1 VTLPYRVGF
10 AKVDVTPPVGTP
22 YLGHVPRHP
31 RLAGVHD
38 PLYARA
44 TVIAAGE
51 TRVAIV
57 STDTLGLP
65 DTLLG
70 AGRRF
75 VGEVKQEIARRTGL
89 PASHAMIASN
99 HVHSSAEMLGF
110 RPLPPEARA
119 WLDSLQQAL
128 VACVTAACADPVPAR
143 LTVARGAAPGLAMN
157 RRGEDSLD
165 DEVIALTFT
174 CDRGPEVVLANYA
187 CHPVILQVQDQIS
200 ADYVGAMV
208 TAVEQAR
215 PGLRGCQFLLGA
227 CGDLDPTVGN
237 TKCFEDAEEMGRR
250 LAAEVL
256 RLTDQPSEDAPAVVR
271 AATTEVAFPS
281 RPLPDVPVS
290 GGTEGARLSPFSPST
305 DRLARFVLDEEAQV
319 RIAEGTGPFLGEVQ
333 LLRLGPAVL
342 AGIPGEP
349 FCSLGRELKAM
360 LAPHIGVPVG
370 CANGYLGYLAPPEA
384 WAAGGYETELGPWS
398 KVGPEATGL
407 VQEAVRALM
416 PRIAG

>member
-1 VTLPYRVGF
+1 MTLPYRVGF
-10 AKVDVTPPVGTP
+10 AKADITPPMGTP

-31 RLAGVHD
+31 PLRGVHD

-44 TVIAAGE
+44 TVVAAGE

-70 AGRRF
+70 KGRRF
-75 VGEVKQEIARRTGL
+75 LGEVKQEIARRTGL
-89 PASHAMIASN
+89 PASHVMIASN
-99 HVHSSAEMLGF
+99 HVHSSAETLGF
-110 RPLPPEARA
+110 RPLPPGARV
-119 WLDSLQQAL
+119 WLESLQQAI
-128 VACVTAACADPVPAR
+128 VASVAAACADPVPAR
-143 LTVARGAAPGLAMN
+143 LNVARGAAPGLAFN

-165 DEVIALTFT
+165 DEVIALAFT
-174 CDRGPEVVLANYA
+174 SDRGPEVVLVNYA
-187 CHPVILQVQDQIS
+187 CHPVILQVQDQVS

-237 TKCFEDAEEMGRR
+237 TKRFEDAEEMGRR

-256 RLTDQPSEDAPAVVR
+256 RLLDPPAVDAPAAVR

-281 RPLPDVPVS
+281 RPLPEAPASS
-290 GGTEGARLSPFSPST
+290 GAEGARLAPFS
-305 DRLARFVLDEEAQV
+305 LDDEAQV

-333 LLRLGPAVL
+333 LVQLGPAVL
-342 AGIPGEP
+342 AAIPGEP

-360 LAPHIGVPVG
+360 LAPHIGVPVS

-384 WAAGGYETELGPWS
+384 WVAGGYETELGPWS

-407 VQEAVRALM
+407 VREAVRRLL
-416 PRIAG
+416 PRVAGGAAYSM

>member
-10 AKVDVTPPVGTP
+10 AKVDITPPLGLP

-31 RLAGVHD
+31 PLRGVHD

-44 TVIAAGE
+44 TAIATGE
-51 TRVAIV
+51 ARVAVV

-65 DTLLG
+65 ETLLG
-70 AGRRF
+70 QGRRF
-75 VGEVKQEIARRTGL
+75 AGEVKQEIARRTGL
-89 PASHAMIASN
+89 PASHVMIASN
-99 HVHSSAEMLGF
+99 HIHSSAETLGF
-110 RPLPPEARA
+110 RALPPEAVS
-119 WLDSLQQAL
+119 WLESLQQTL
-128 VACVTAACADPVPAR
+128 VACVVAACADPVPAR
-143 LTVARGAAPGLAMN
+143 LTVARSAAPGLAMN
-157 RRGEDSLD
+157 RRGENSLD
-165 DEVIALTFT
+165 DEVIALTFAS
-174 CDRGPEVVLANYA
+174 DRGPEAVLVNYA
-187 CHPVILQVQDQIS
+187 CHPVILQVQDQAS

-237 TKCFEDAEEMGRR
+237 TKRFEDAEEMGRR
-250 LAAEVL
+250 LATEVL
-256 RLTDQPSEDAPAVVR
+256 RLLDLPANDAPAVVR

-281 RPLPDVPVS
+281 RPLPDTPET
-290 GGTEGARLSPFSPST
+290 GRAEGT
-305 DRLARFVLDEEAQV
+305 RLAPFTMDAETQV

-333 LLRLGPAVL
+333 VVRLGPAVL

-360 LAPHIGVPVG
+360 LAPHIGVPVS

-398 KVGPEATGL
+398 KVGPEATRL
-407 VQEAVRALM
+407 VREAVRGLL
-416 PRIAG
+416 PRVAG

>member
-10 AKVDVTPPVGTP
+10 AKADITPPVGTP
-22 YLGHVPRHP
+22 CLGHMPRHP
-31 RLAGVHD
+31 PLRGVHD

-44 TVIAAGE
+44 TVVAAGGA
-51 TRVAIV
+51 RGAIV

-65 DTLLG
+65 ETLLG
-70 AGRRF
+70 EGRRL

-89 PASHAMIASN
+89 SASHVMIASN
-99 HVHSSAEMLGF
+99 HIHSSAETLGF
-110 RPLPPEARA
+110 RPLPPEARG
-119 WLDSLQQAL
+119 WLDGLQQAL
-128 VACVTAACADPVPAR
+128 VACVAAACADPVPAR
-143 LTVARGAAPGLAMN
+143 LTVARGAAPGLALN

-165 DEVIALTFT
+165 GEVIVLAFT
-174 CDRGPEVVLANYA
+174 SARGPEVVLVTYA
-187 CHPVILQVQDQIS
+187 CHPVILQVQDQVS

-227 CGDLDPTVGN
+227 CGDLDPRVGN
-237 TKCFEDAEEMGRR
+237 TKRFEDAEEMGRR

-256 RLTDQPSEDAPAVVR
+256 GLLDQPAVDAPAAVR

-281 RPLPDVPVS
+281 RPLPAAPAASSAEV
-290 GGTEGARLSPFSPST
+290 ARLAPF
-305 DRLARFVLDEEAQV
+305 ALDEEAQV

-333 LLRLGPAVL
+333 VVRLGPALL

-360 LAPHIGVPVG
+360 LAPHIGVPVS

-384 WAAGGYETELGPWS
+384 WAAGGYETEIGPWS
-398 KVGPEATGL
+398 KVGLEATGL
-407 VQEAVRALM
+407 VREAVRGLL
-416 PRIAG
+416 PRVAG